1 MKTEVEQTELMG
13 EFVLPIKLRIE
24 LERHGNEDGCV
35 QIVERSCHFYSF
47 AGTDNGIDLFNIV
60 AGRLQ
65 KTVCYNGV
73 LSVEELS

>member
-1 MKTEVEQTELMG
+1 MKTEVEQTELLTEM
-13 EFVLPIKLRIE
+13 VLPIKLRIE

-35 QIVERSCHFYSF
+35 QIVERSCHFWVFTTSDTGVDLYS
-47 AGTDNGIDLFNIV
+47 IV

-65 KTVCYNGV
+65 KMVCYNGV